1 MTVFVDT
8 SAWFAAAN
16 ARDRHHVRAGELL
29 LAQAGDLVTSTFVL
43 VETWLLLQSKMNFAV
58 AEQFAEFVRS
68 GAARLEHSTMD
79 DLQSAWEI
87 AEAFSDQR
95 FSLVDRASFAMMERL
110 AVSKVVS
117 FDDDF
122 IVYRFDPDRRR
133 AFEVLR

>member
-16 ARDRHHVRAGELL
+16 VKDRHHERASELL
-29 LAQAGDLVTSTFVL
+29 SRQPRLVISTFVL
-43 VETWLLLQSKMNFAV
+43 VETWLLLQSRMSFSV
-58 AEQFAEFVRS
+58 AEEFAEFVRS
-68 GAARLEHSTMD
+68 GAARLEHTTKED
-79 DLQSAWEI
+79 VEGAWQI
-87 AEAFSDQR
+87 ARIFRDQH

-110 AVSKVVS
+110 GMSKVIT

-122 IVYRFDPDRRR
+122 VIYRFGADRRR